1 MVSRHRIDGNNVIK
15 VADFGL
21 SEDIYAK
28 NYYRQSDTEECK
40 VKLPIRWM
48 ALESL
53 QDGIFSEKTDVVS
66 CIAGRERRSI
76 KF

>member
-1 MVSRHRIDGNNVIK
+1 M
-15 VADFGL
+15 ADFGL

-28 NYYRQSDTEECK
+28 NYYRQSDGEECK

-53 QDGIFSEKTDVVS
+53 QDGVFSEKTDVVS
-66 CIAGRERRSI
+66 CMLMGKRGPSI
-76 KF
+76 ET